1 MTGLTLTGRR
11 AGAATAALAATLGL
25 AALAWVV
32 ALRQMDG
39 MDMGY
44 ATELG
49 PATSFA
55 GAWIAM
61 MAAMMLPG
69 AAPAT
74 LRRARSQGRVAV
86 FVAAYLAVWAAMGI
100 AVYVVYA
107 PHSALAAGAVTVAA
121 GLYELTPLK
130 RRSRERCR
138 QDIGSGLALGVH
150 CVGASIGLMA
160 VFVALG
166 VMSAAWM
173 AVVAVLVAAQKLLPP
188 RASIDVPLALAIVVL
203 GLIVAI

>member
-1 MTGLTLTGRR
+1 MTALTSTGRR
-11 AGAATAALAATLGL
+11 TALVVTLGL
-25 AALAWVV
+25 SGVAWIV
-32 ALRQMDG
+32 ALREMDG

-49 PATSFA
+49 SAASFA
-55 GAWIAM
+55 GVWIAM

-69 AAPAT
+69 AAPAAV
-74 LRRARSQGRVAV
+74 RVARSDGRVTP
-86 FVAAYLAVWAAMGI
+86 FLGSYLAVWAAVGV
-100 AVYVVYA
+100 AVYVVYH
-107 PHSALAAGAVTVAA
+107 PHGALAAGAVTVAA

-130 RRSRERCR
+130 RRCRERCR
-138 QDIGSGLALGVH
+138 EDRSGLEFGVH